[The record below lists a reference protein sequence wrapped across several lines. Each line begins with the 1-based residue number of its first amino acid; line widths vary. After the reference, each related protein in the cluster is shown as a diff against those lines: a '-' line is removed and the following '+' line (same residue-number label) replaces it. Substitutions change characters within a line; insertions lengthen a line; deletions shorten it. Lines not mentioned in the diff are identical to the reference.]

1 MNEYARC
8 AKHNLMRCGTCNR
21 PPKVTAP
28 APATSV
34 PAVGFDPSFNLP
46 EANTMVGGTVAVA
59 PDAQAL
65 EAMERNKAILMG
77 AESPVKEVVSNFPTL
92 SLESSAEVIDIY
104 KRNANADS
112 PFVRVVTI
120 QPNPIVTAA
129 QEYAQAQVVAQMA
142 TRKVETLRLELQQAE
157 NAAADAIA
165 DRDVK
170 KTVIAKLVAS

>member
-1 MNEYARC
+1 MNEYVRC
-8 AKHNLMRCGTCNR
+8 TKHNLMRCGTCNR

-65 EAMERNKAILMG
+65 EAIERNRAIQNNIQQEKSKDYLVP
-77 AESPVKEVVSNFPTL
+77 AVVWDSPAGIK
-92 SLESSAEVIDIY
+92 VID
-104 KRNANADS
+104 D
-112 PFVRVVTI
+112 VVEKAA
-120 QPNPIVTAA
+120 QELGVARANPIVTAA

>member
-8 AKHNLMRCGTCNR
+8 AKHNLMRCGICNR

-34 PAVGFDPSFNLP
+34 PAVGFDPSDLLDKP
-46 EANTMVGGTVAVA
+46 AEVLDGPSA
-59 PDAQAL
+59 PAPVIDAQAQ
-65 EAMERNKAILMG
+65 EAIERNRAIYALPADLAKDILADPNIAKG
-77 AESPVKEVVSNFPTL
+77 LFEIDPPFALDPRR
-92 SLESSAEVIDIY
+92 SA
-104 KRNANADS
+104 S
-112 PFVRVVTI
+112 
-120 QPNPIVTAA
+120 PNPIVTAA